1 MIAKKLTSIRDT
13 LDLDIQLLAME
24 MDYSAKDLRYIS
36 NEMITDGVLLEKF
49 NKMTQEIA
57 DEVIAQEA
65 CTLDDN
71 TIMYE
76 FENESVVINRQLAR
90 VILIFDNLLTT
101 TIEHRLN
108 NYY

>member
-1 MIAKKLTSIRDT
+1 MIANKLTSIRDT

-49 NKMTQEIA
+49 NKMTQEIV